1 MTRVADSSF
10 LIAVYD
16 REDPR
21 RELALER
28 LTGPVPIVV
37 PPEVVAE
44 TLGVVQSRAGY
55 EVARTIHGEL
65 AELVHVS
72 FADATDPDAVAEVFE
87 EGAGALSWV
96 DAAVVWRCRSDDA
109 EPLSF
114 DAEIEEMADG

>member
-1 MTRVADSSF
+1 MSRVADSSF

-28 LTGPVPIVV
+28 LSGAVPVVV

-55 EVARTIHGEL
+55 EVARTIHDEL
-65 AELVHVS
+65 AELAHVS
-72 FADATDPDAVAEVFE
+72 FADATDPDAVAEVSE
-87 EGAGALSWV
+87 EGQGELSWV
-96 DAAVVWRCRSDDA
+96 DAAVVWRCRSEDA

-114 DAEIEEMADG
+114 DAEIEAAV